1 VRHSGRLRRIRLGCG
16 LSSLALFVSPLALAP
31 GFDPFSTFAVL
42 VVFVGLVLL
51 AAGRA
56 QTLEEEKGVISASS
70 MYLVLGLAAGGV
82 IHVLG
87 LGWIDPFEDAALIEH
102 LTEFAL
108 VVALFASGLTI
119 SRALHWSEW
128 RAVIGLLGVVMPVTI
143 AAGALWGATAMA
155 LSLGAA
161 VALGAIL
168 APTDP
173 VLAGTVGLGPPGDS
187 REESDARFT
196 LTAEAS
202 LNDGLVSPFVLLG
215 VLIID
220 RGGSGWLGEWVA
232 ADLVYASLVAVAVGA
247 LAGYAF
253 GSFIKWV
260 QPRHVLAPEFDGFLV
275 IGAVL
280 AIYGLAELLD
290 SYGLVAVFTAGVYFR
305 RYELEHE
312 YNLRLHRGAT
322 IAKHFGEL
330 GVIVLLGTLVTAEAL
345 GAPGLSGWLIAPLLV
360 LVVRPLGV
368 LLLLSRSTMR
378 RGERVFLAWFGVK
391 GVASLYYIAFL
402 IGERVLPAADESR
415 LFWTVAFAVMLSI
428 LVHGIG
434 ATAIARRLLG
444 RESAS
449 TQT

>member
-1 VRHSGRLRRIRLGCG
+1 M
-16 LSSLALFVSPLALAP
+16 SPLALAP
-31 GFDPFSTFAVL
+31 GFDPLGTFAVL

-56 QTLEEEKGVISASS
+56 LTLEEEESVFSASS
-70 MYLVLGLAAGGV
+70 VYLVLGLAAGGV
-82 IHVLG
+82 IHVLE
-87 LGWIDPFEDAALIEH
+87 LDWIDPFEDAALIEH

-119 SRALHWSEW
+119 SRSLHWSGW
-128 RAVIGLLGVVMPVTI
+128 RAVIGLLGVVMPLTI
-143 AAGALWGATAMA
+143 AAGALFGATAMA

-161 VALGAIL
+161 IALGAIL

-215 VLIID
+215 VFVLD
-220 RGGSGWLGEWVA
+220 RRGSDWLGEWAA
-232 ADLVYASLVAVAVGA
+232 ADLLYASLGALALGA
-247 LAGYAF
+247 LAGYTF

-260 QPRHVLAPEFDGFLV
+260 QPRHVLAPELDGFLV

-290 SYGLVAVFTAGVYFR
+290 TYGLVAVFAAGVFFR
-305 RYELEHE
+305 RYELEHD
-312 YNLRLHRGAT
+312 YNVRLHRGAT

-330 GVIVLLGTLVTAEAL
+330 GVIVLLGTLVTPDAL
-345 GAPGLSGWLIAPLLV
+345 GAPGPSGWLIAPLLV
-360 LVVRPLGV
+360 LVVRPLVV
-368 LLLLSRSTMR
+368 LLLLSRSTMG

-391 GVASLYYIAFL
+391 GVASLYYISYL
-402 IGERVLPAADESR
+402 IAEGFLPAADRSR
-415 LFWTVAFAVMLSI
+415 LFWTVAFTVMLSI

-444 RESAS
+444 RETPS
-449 TQT
+449 QNLDGNGPHL